1 MNETTER
8 FLRAIAD
15 RVPGRRVCEV
25 RLFPAIRLGQM
36 ETGVAVVAAAHEIE
50 MAGHER
56 HTVYTARYRLAI
68 KGADRGKWEF
78 EMRAEADAPLVT
90 VDAVVAGVMDRA
102 GETFEPERIA
112 GSAFQEIVGANPPK
126 G

>member
-8 FLRAIAD
+8 FMKAIGE
-15 RVPGRRVCEV
+15 RVPPHTVSEV
-25 RLFPAIRLGQM
+25 RLFPAIRQGQM
-36 ETGVAVVAAAHEIE
+36 ETGVAVVAATHEIE
-50 MAGHER
+50 TPGHER

-90 VDAVVAGVMDRA
+90 VDAVVAGVMDRS
-102 GETFEPERIA
+102 GEAFAPERI
-112 GSAFQEIVGANPPK
+112 SRSSFQEIVGANRPPQ
-126 G
+126 